1 MHITTET
8 ESCGVV
14 MFPLIPPTSITHCG
28 ESMEAPLLI
37 AVLPDALLDS
47 DRSEP
52 VPLACAELRAWERV
66 LSGALE
72 LLL

>member
-14 MFPLIPPTSITHCG
+14 TYLRTPPISITHCG
-28 ESMEAPLLI
+28 ASMEDPLLI
-37 AVLPDALLDS
+37 AVLRAASLGLE
-47 DRSEP
+47 RSEP
-52 VPLACAELRAWERV
+52 VPLACEGLHAWGRD
-66 LSGALE
+66 LSVFLE